1 MFKIKIRPEWLMAR
15 HGVAAVPLPTILDLL
30 GEIEKTGHL
39 VGACRACGLS
49 YRHAWGLLREFE
61 TTFGVK
67 LLITQRRQGT
77 KLSPFAQKLLLAN
90 MRIQARLAPTLDS
103 LASELEAELERSL
116 PDRKPILRIHASHGF
131 AVAALK
137 ERLAHS
143 AVTLDLKYE
152 GSKEALA
159 ALAKGS
165 CEMAGFHVPLGPMR
179 EPVLDQYGK
188 LVRLKQYQFAHLAVR
203 TQGIVVAPGNPKNI
217 RTLADFARG
226 DVTIVNRQIGSGTR
240 TLLDLLLAE
249 ARINPE
255 KIKGYENSEFT
266 HAAVAA
272 YIASGMAD
280 AGFGVEPGAR
290 MFGLDFIPV
299 MKEDYFFA
307 FHSSALKLPA
317 VNEVLA
323 LMRSDEFRG
332 IVNHLPGYDGAR
344 CGEIVSGKDAFG

>member
-1 MFKIKIRPEWLMAR
+1 MFKVKIRPEWLMAR
-15 HGVAAVPLPTILDLL
+15 HGVPPVPLPTILNLL
-30 GEIEKTGHL
+30 GEIEKSGHL

-49 YRHAWGLLREFE
+49 YRHGWGLLREFE
-61 TTFGVK
+61 STFGVK

-77 KLSPFAQKLLLAN
+77 KLSPFAKRLLLAN

-131 AVAALK
+131 AVEALK
-137 ERLAHS
+137 DRLAHS
-143 AVTLDLKYE
+143 RVTLDLKYE

-179 EPVLDQYGK
+179 DAVLDQYGAV
-188 LVRLKQYQFAHLAVR
+188 LRLRQYQFAHLAIR

-217 RTLADFARG
+217 RTVADFARS
-226 DVTIVNRQIGSGTR
+226 DVKIVNRQVGSGTR

-249 ARINPE
+249 ASIDTAKIN
-255 KIKGYENSEFT
+255 GYENSEFT

-299 MKEDYFFA
+299 MKEEYFFA
-307 FHSSALKLPA
+307 FHPGARKLPA
-317 VNEVLA
+317 VNEVLDI
-323 LMRSDEFRG
+323 MHGDEFRE
-332 IVNHLPGYDGAR
+332 IVNRIPGYDGTH
-344 CGEIVSGKDAFG
+344 CGEIVSGRDAFG